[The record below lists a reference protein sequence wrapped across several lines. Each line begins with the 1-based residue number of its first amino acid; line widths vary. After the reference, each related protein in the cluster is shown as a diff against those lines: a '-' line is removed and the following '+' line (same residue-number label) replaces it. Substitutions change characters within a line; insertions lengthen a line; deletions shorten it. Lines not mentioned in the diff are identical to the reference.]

1 MTKNLLV
8 KIGLFTFIFLLSLKV
23 ITDTDLGWHIQ
34 VGEYILKTLSV
45 PRTDLFSFSQ
55 PDYPYVYHSWATEV
69 IIFVGYKWLGLW
81 GVTIFYALVI
91 TLSVFFI
98 YRTSILLSG
107 KINYPLFLWSAPLA
121 FIFAGGRTRAMGFLL
136 LAVFYFLF
144 TKFQLKN
151 SRAIWLAPLLFF
163 LWVNLH
169 GSFILGIGVFAV
181 LILTWRFFSKENQR
195 TPKFKNLLIIFFL
208 SLVSTLFN
216 PYFFGAWKQ
225 AILMTLNSTLAL
237 RSVNLDWRSLVE
249 PSSGGLIFATIV
261 AVVIFLLFFGKSKVS
276 KIQKFLLLLFFILS
290 FLTARFVLPLFVFF
304 VPVANQ
310 TLEDLKSRIN
320 KQVQS
325 SISVKGFILVLYL
338 VLLLTAL
345 SNFLETNVANRS
357 LRQYSYFLEK
367 FSLTRLLYS
376 PWPYEANLFIK
387 ENLQEKRIF
396 AEANWGSYM
405 IWLNPSQ
412 KVFYWGAVD
421 NFIVSG
427 RSFVFEYQD
436 IVNAKPNWEEKL
448 NQYKIDVVFLP
459 KEFPLVA
466 VLNLKEDWQKVYDR
480 QDTVIF
486 TKRN

>member
-1 MTKNLLV
+1 MTKNSLV
-8 KIGLFTFIFLLSLKV
+8 KIGLFTFIFFLSLKV
-23 ITDTDLGWHIQ
+23 VVDTDLGWHIQ
-34 VGEYILKTLSV
+34 VGEYIVKTLSV
-45 PRTDLFSFSQ
+45 PKADLFSFSQ

-69 IIFVGYKWLGLW
+69 LIFVSYKWLGLW

-107 KINYPLFLWSAPLA
+107 KVNYLLFLWSAPLA

-136 LAVFYFLF
+136 LAAFYFLF

-151 SRAIWLAPLLFF
+151 SRAIWLAPPLFF

-181 LILTWRFFSKENQR
+181 LTLTLRFFSKDRSAN
-195 TPKFKNLLIIFFL
+195 FKTLLIIFFL
-208 SLVSTLFN
+208 SLVSTLLN

-225 AILMTLNSTLAL
+225 AVVMTLNSTLGL

-261 AVVIFLLFFGKSKVS
+261 AMVIFLLFFGKNKVS

-290 FLTARFVLPLFVFF
+290 LLTARFVLPLFVFF

-387 ENLQEKRIF
+387 ENLQGGRIF

-405 IWLNPSQ
+405 IWLNPAQ
-412 KVFYWGAVD
+412 KVFYWGAMD
-421 NFIVSG
+421 NFIVNG

-436 IVNAKPNWEEKL
+436 IVNAKPSWEEKL
-448 NQYKIDVVFLP
+448 NQYKIDAVFLP

-466 VLNLKEDWQKVYDR
+466 VLNLREDWQKVYDKE
-480 QDTVIF
+480 DAVIF